1 MDRQME
7 QKLVQ
12 VVIGI
17 LAALMAWNFKTVN
30 ELQLQVRSIETGHV
44 SAEMMHQLQRQ
55 VDRMEILLGNDAGLK

>member
-1 MDRQME
+1 ME